1 MAEGKKYT
9 LSVGITLVIANMIGT
24 GVFTSLGYQVGPLPS
39 GFAILFLW
47 ALGGVVALFGA
58 FTYAEIASTFN
69 KSGGEYYYLGKI
81 FHPSLGFTAGWISLL
96 VGFAGAISAVAIAI
110 GAYANELT
118 GVPIKAIAVAAIIFV
133 STIHW
138 FGVKA
143 GGTAQNILTSLKLIL
158 IAVFCTAPFFISDVS
173 FSTVNFLPKEGDG
186 SLIFS
191 EEFATS
197 LVYVVYAYTGWN
209 AASYIAGNL
218 ENTEK
223 NLPKSLITGTLTVVA
238 VYLLLNGTFLFVSN
252 FDELKNQT
260 DIGNV
265 VAFKLFGP
273 KVGSVFAGLFSV
285 ALLSTLSA
293 MTIAGPRVLEAMG
306 QDYPK
311 LQRFTSTNKF
321 NMPYMALMVQGVWSI
336 FLVIVSEFK
345 EIIQYISVSL
355 SFFSMLTVIGI
366 FIVRRK
372 LGVGNFKLPLYPLPP
387 IFFIAVTC
395 WMIYFEFT
403 KNPLVIL
410 YSAGTML
417 SGWLV
422 FKWVSAK

>member
-1 MAEGKKYT
+1 MDQKKYT

-47 ALGGVVALFGA
+47 ALGGAVALCGA
-58 FTYAEIASTFN
+58 FTYAEIASTFK
-69 KSGGEYYYLGKI
+69 KSGGEYYYLGQI
-81 FHPSLGFTAGWISLL
+81 FHPALGFAAGWISLL

-110 GAYANELT
+110 GAYAHELM
-118 GVPIKAIAVAAIIFV
+118 GVPVKVIAVFSIVLI
-133 STIHW
+133 SCIHW

-143 GGTAQNILTSLKLIL
+143 GGTAQNILTSLKLVL
-158 IAVFCTAPFFISDVS
+158 IAVFCIAPFFVSGISFSDVS
-173 FSTVNFLPKEGDG
+173 FLPREGDG
-186 SLIFS
+186 SLILS
-191 EEFATS
+191 AGFAVS

-223 NLPKSLITGTLTVVA
+223 NLPKSLIIGTVTVVA

-252 FDELKNQT
+252 FSELENKN

-273 KVGSVFAGLFSV
+273 AIGSVFAGMFSV

-306 QDYPK
+306 QDYPR
-311 LQRFTSTNKF
+311 LQKFTATNKF
-321 NMPYMALMVQGVWSI
+321 NMPYIAILAQGLWSI

-366 FIVRRK
+366 FIVRKKMAPGSFR
-372 LGVGNFKLPLYPLPP
+372 LPLYPLPP

-417 SGWLV
+417 SGWAV
-422 FKWVSAK
+422 YKWVSSK